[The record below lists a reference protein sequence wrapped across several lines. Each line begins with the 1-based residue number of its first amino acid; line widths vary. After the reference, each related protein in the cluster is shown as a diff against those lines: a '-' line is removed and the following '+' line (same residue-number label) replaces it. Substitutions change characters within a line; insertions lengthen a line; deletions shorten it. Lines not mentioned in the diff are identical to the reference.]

1 MVVTPSG
8 ITISFNFDE
17 LLNPPT
23 FVMFLSNTMI
33 PTPFS
38 YVLLIIGAPIVLSA
52 GEIGLP
58 SVEIQNNSFPAGLS
72 VIEEINSAF
81 GDHIE
86 DEFLAIIQ
94 ARVDKYTAELEAL

>member
-1 MVVTPSG
+1 MTREKALQASNLLSK
-8 ITISFNFDE
+8 IETYEALTEE
-17 LLNPPT
+17 L
-23 FVMFLSNTMI
+23 
-33 PTPFS
+33 
-38 YVLLIIGAPIVLSA
+38 
-52 GEIGLP
+52 
-58 SVEIQNNSFPAGLS
+58 AGLS

>member
-1 MVVTPSG
+1 MTREKALQASNL
-8 ITISFNFDE
+8 IYKIETYEALTEE
-17 LLNPPT
+17 L
-23 FVMFLSNTMI
+23 
-33 PTPFS
+33 
-38 YVLLIIGAPIVLSA
+38 
-52 GEIGLP
+52 
-58 SVEIQNNSFPAGLS
+58 AGLS

>member
-1 MVVTPSG
+1 MTREKAIQASNL
-8 ITISFNFDE
+8 IYKIETYEALTEE
-17 LLNPPT
+17 L
-23 FVMFLSNTMI
+23 
-33 PTPFS
+33 
-38 YVLLIIGAPIVLSA
+38 
-52 GEIGLP
+52 
-58 SVEIQNNSFPAGLS
+58 AGLS

>member
-1 MVVTPSG
+1 MTREKAVQASNLIYKIETYEAL
-8 ITISFNFDE
+8 TEE
-17 LLNPPT
+17 L
-23 FVMFLSNTMI
+23 
-33 PTPFS
+33 
-38 YVLLIIGAPIVLSA
+38 
-52 GEIGLP
+52 
-58 SVEIQNNSFPAGLS
+58 AGLS

>member
-1 MVVTPSG
+1 MTREKAIQASDL
-8 ITISFNFDE
+8 IYKIETYEALTEE
-17 LLNPPT
+17 L
-23 FVMFLSNTMI
+23 
-33 PTPFS
+33 
-38 YVLLIIGAPIVLSA
+38 
-52 GEIGLP
+52 
-58 SVEIQNNSFPAGLS
+58 AGLS